1 MHSTESLL
9 PAVPIKMWLLCTL
22 VGKFKISWLKINLD
36 HNKNPH
42 KMKRARRQE
51 SFTALMFCPISQNIF
66 VQVIQTV
73 ITINLSFHFPSQI
86 PSKLNTQFSSINL
99 HDKWSSK
106 IFFLRIIYIPLAQ
119 IELPGTF
126 PKLISMAA
134 SAHTHNLSPL
144 KDLLEKF
151 RLDNCPR

>member
-1 MHSTESLL
+1 MVE
-9 PAVPIKMWLLCTL
+9 
-22 VGKFKISWLKINLD
+22 INLD
-36 HNKNPH
+36 PNKNPH

-66 VQVIQTV
+66 VQAIQTV
-73 ITINLSFHFPSQI
+73 VTINVSFHFPSRI

-106 IFFLRIIYIPLAQ
+106 IFFSHIIYMHLARL
-119 IELPGTF
+119 ELPGTS
-126 PKLISMAA
+126 PKLISMVA
-134 SAHTHNLSPL
+134 STHTHNPSPL

-151 RLDNCPR
+151 SLENCPRGVMCVFSKVRNLKNQS